1 MKVLA
6 DLYKGAV
13 QFAYVDA
20 IKYRNLGLA
29 FGVRKLPTS
38 FLYRNGVWIETR
50 FGRIAFKSLRTFI
63 DGYFLDKKRVH
74 NWFETPTWVLPRWLG
89 PAIEH
94 YYKLEEYWETNV
106 RPQTIEYLRTTP
118 V

>member
-6 DLYKGAV
+6 DLYKGTV

-20 IKYRNLGLA
+20 TKYRNLELA

-38 FLYRNGVWIETR
+38 FLYRNGMWYETR
-50 FGRIAFKSLRTFI
+50 FGRVMFKSIRTFI
-63 DGYFLDKKRVH
+63 DGYYLNESKVQNK
-74 NWFETPTWVLPRWLG
+74 FETPTTVIPSWLH

-94 YYKLEEYWETNV
+94 YTKLLEFWE
-106 RPQTIEYLRTTP
+106 
-118 V
+118 

>member
-38 FLYRNGVWIETR
+38 FLYRNGMWYETR
-50 FGRIAFKSLRTFI
+50 FGRIEFRSLRSFI
-63 DGYFLDKKRVH
+63 DGYYLNPSRVY
-74 NWFETPTWVLPRWLG
+74 NNFETPTTVYPGWLNL
-89 PAIEH
+89 AIEH
-94 YYKLEEYWETNV
+94 YF
-106 RPQTIEYLRTTP
+106 
-118 V
+118 